1 MGAWGRLGP
10 DPGPTLERRG
20 SRGPTSSLGLLVL
33 GSFPRFGFILSCI
46 FVELNHI
53 FLVGGGQLYVFERI
67 SLALLSVHTPHPFH
81 RRDHA
86 GRACG
91 ALAMMGRRAVGWV
104 YFATFRPM
112 LQRLPAP
119 ASGRSTPRPPEPAA
133 SRAPGRF
140 CTRRLGG
147 LRPGETF
154 LEGRSGQS
162 FLQLA
167 LSWVLGCLWGQP
179 RPPHSGRSGG
189 AGWPPS
195 PQGPRPAW
203 PVGPQ
208 LLVWLDGVAQ
218 AEGCLPLLRPTPPHP
233 ASPVPA
239 PSGRPCSRGGPRPQ
253 HRRPPSSRRGPGL
266 SLRSRP
272 PQGLG
277 AGSPPAG
284 CQAAARPPKNGQ
296 GDLREKVLYQRLSPL
311 SSARGLA
318 RSRC

>member
-218 AEGCLPLLRPTPPHP
+218 AEGCLPLLRTPHP
-233 ASPVPA
+233 RTQPAPCRPPRGGLAAAAAPPPAQETPFQPKRPWPVPA
-239 PSGRPCSRGGPRPQ
+239 QPAAARAGRRLPARWVPGC
-253 HRRPPSSRRGPGL
+253 RPPSQERARRLERESAL
-266 SLRSRP
+266 SAPQPAQLRTRTR
-272 PQGLG
+272 Q
-277 AGSPPAG
+277 
-284 CQAAARPPKNGQ
+284 
-296 GDLREKVLYQRLSPL
+296 E
-311 SSARGLA
+311 
-318 RSRC
+318 

>member
-10 DPGPTLERRG
+10 DPGATLERRG

-218 AEGCLPLLRPTPPHP
+218 AEGCLPLLRTPHP
-233 ASPVPA
+233 RTQPAPCRPPRGGLAAAAAPA
-239 PSGRPCSRGGPRPQ
+239 PSTGDPLPAEEALACPCAAGRRKGWAQAPRP
-253 HRRPPSSRRGPGL
+253 
-266 SLRSRP
+266 
-272 PQGLG
+272 LG
-277 AGSPPAG
+277 ARLPPALPRTG
-284 CQAAARPPKNGQ
+284 K
-296 GDLREKVLYQRLSPL
+296 ET
-311 SSARGLA
+311 
-318 RSRC
+318 